1 MFYQVCLAINRLNIL
16 RQSCLDLNS
25 MDQEE
30 TMKKLVIIM
39 MLLAFVGVNVAIAAD
54 SYTYDNKKGTVTF
67 NHKAHQDALG
77 DCAKCHEG
85 EPAKIAVD
93 KAFAHK
99 TCKGCHKD
107 MNGPT
112 KCNDCHKK

>member
-1 MFYQVCLAINRLNIL
+1 
-16 RQSCLDLNS
+16 
-25 MDQEE
+25 
-30 TMKKLVIIM
+30 MKKLIIIM

-67 NHKAHQDALG
+67 NHKAHQDNLA

-85 EPAKIAVD
+85 EPAKIEVD
-93 KAFAHK
+93 KNFGHK
-99 TCKGCHKD
+99 TCKACHKE
-107 MNGPT
+107 MSGPT

>member
-1 MFYQVCLAINRLNIL
+1 
-16 RQSCLDLNS
+16 
-25 MDQEE
+25 
-30 TMKKLVIIM
+30 MKKLVIIM

-93 KAFAHK
+93 KKAAHGD
-99 TCKGCHKD
+99 TCKGCHKE
-107 MNGPT
+107 MSGPT